1 VFPTFNILNRI
12 LRIEAYGSVGTGT
25 LVEFRDRQFIVT
37 AAHVVQGVHAGD
49 KLNVEARWT
58 KGTISILRKDAR
70 SDTATLVVG
79 RKVEN
84 LPPCDIGGNFALG
97 QDVFLAGFPAGEG
110 TYVDFKD
117 GEDTKREL
125 NPFLRK
131 GIISTVRGKQEL
143 IVDSLIQK
151 GFSGGP
157 VFIGQSA
164 PGKPPAIIGV
174 ISSGLVFPQDKS
186 VLDESG
192 GVTIR
197 SGFTSCQMIRIAR
210 EMMEDDLKRHP

>member
-79 RKVEN
+79 RKVE
-84 LPPCDIGGNFALG
+84 
-97 QDVFLAGFPAGEG
+97 DVFLAGFPAGEG